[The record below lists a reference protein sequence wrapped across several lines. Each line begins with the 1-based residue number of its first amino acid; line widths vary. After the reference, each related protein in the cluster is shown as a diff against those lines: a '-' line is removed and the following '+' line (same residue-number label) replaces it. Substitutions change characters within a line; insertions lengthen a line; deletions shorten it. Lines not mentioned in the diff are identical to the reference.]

1 MITDSIANYL
11 TSIRNA
17 ILAEHKVVRIPSSNV
32 KKEITKVLMD
42 QGYILNYKFDT
53 SDSNEIIQIALKYN
67 PITKVPAIRGI
78 DRVST
83 PGLRKYS
90 NAENL
95 PRVLN
100 GLGIAVISTSEG
112 IMTDKKARQ
121 MNIGG
126 EVICYVY

>member
-1 MITDSIANYL
+1 MITDSIGNYL

-17 ILAEHKVVRIPSSNV
+17 ILAEHKVVRVPSSNI

-42 QGYILNYKFDT
+42 QGYILNYKLDNDGVHET
-53 SDSNEIIQIALKYN
+53 IKIALKYN
-67 PITKVPAIRGI
+67 SITKIPAIRGI
-78 DRVST
+78 DRIST

-90 NAENL
+90 NSKDL

-100 GLGIAVISTSEG
+100 GLGIAVISTSQG
-112 IMTDKKARQ
+112 IMTDKKARK

-126 EVICYVY
+126 EIICYVY

>member
-1 MITDSIANYL
+1 MITDTIGNYL

-17 ILAEHKVVRIPSSNV
+17 ILAEHKVVRVPASKV

-42 QGYILNYKFDT
+42 QGFILNYKFEDDG
-53 SDSNEIIQIALKYN
+53 SKSIIQIALKYN
-67 PITKVPAIRGI
+67 SVTKIPAIRGI

-90 NAENL
+90 SSEDL

-100 GLGIAVISTSEG
+100 GLGVAVISTSRG
-112 IMTDKKARQ
+112 IMTDKKARK

>member
-67 PITKVPAIRGI
+67 PISKVPAIRGI

-112 IMTDKKARQ
+112 VMTDKKARQ